1 MPSVLINNAP
11 PAQLHQDRPRQ
22 NMAMSR
28 QTRGVNTSVCPTDED
43 VLPKAKQQP
52 QKQSWDYIW
61 RTGLAGGM
69 AGSAVGLLRQYQG
82 T

>member
-11 PAQLHQDRPRQ
+11 PAILHQDRSQ
-22 NMAMSR
+22 QDMAMSMDR
-28 QTRGVNTSVCPTDED
+28 RGVNVSICPTDED
-43 VLPKAKQQP
+43 AIPKAKKRP
-52 QKQSWDYIW
+52 HKQSWDYIW